1 MQITATLVKELRER
15 TGAGM
20 MECKKAL
27 QESSGD
33 IDAAIE
39 QMRKIGQA
47 KADKKASRI
56 AADGMVVM
64 ATSADGKQASLVEV
78 NCETDF
84 VAKDKQFQAYCG
96 QLASL
101 VLGSEID
108 TVEALGAATMESGL
122 SVEQARLELVTKIG
136 ENIRIRRLE
145 SMRSEHAIAGYLHGN
160 RIGVLVDY
168 SGGDATLGK
177 DVAMHIAASRPA
189 CVSDE
194 DVDEALLAKER
205 AIFQAQAEDS
215 GKPENIVEKIVEG
228 RVKKFLKEI
237 TLLGQPFVKD
247 PDQSVEQLL
256 KGADAK
262 VSGFVRF
269 EVGEGLEK
277 RSDNFVDEV
286 MGQVK
291 QSEDPAGN

>member
-56 AADGMVVM
+56 AADGMVAM

-84 VAKDKQFQAYCG
+84 VAKDKQFQAYCT
-96 QLASL
+96 QLATL
-101 VLGSEID
+101 VLGSDID
-108 TVEALGAATMESGL
+108 TVEALGVATLESGL

-136 ENIRIRRLE
+136 ENIRIRRLQN
-145 SMRSEHAIAGYLHGN
+145 MRSENTIAGYLHGN

-194 DVDEALLAKER
+194 DVDEEVLAKER
-205 AIFQAQAEDS
+205 GIFQAQAEAS
-215 GKPENIVEKIVEG
+215 GKPANIIEKIVEG

-256 KGADAK
+256 KSADAT
-262 VSGFVRF
+262 VAGFVRF

-291 QSEDPAGN
+291 QSEDQSGE